1 MSPQL
6 IKRLTRYM
14 EPDPANRKLRSEKYQ
29 TAKVN
34 RWVIA
39 CVLCLAVCLQPALA
53 QQSATLSGT
62 VNDESGAVVGGARI
76 ELTNEASGI
85 VRNTVTNGSGFYTL
99 AAIPPGSYKVTV
111 TANGFKQY
119 TQEGVVFTEG
129 QSRTLPD
136 LKLDVGSESQQVVV
150 TGAAESTIPVD
161 TGAVG
166 TTLNNY
172 MVSNISVVGR
182 NAGELIKFMPGMGQ
196 NGGLGQGGSFPDQ
209 TVGTNS
215 GPAGSFSAN
224 GTQPNGALGYYLN
237 GVNIEDSN
245 NGTQLSNI
253 NQDMISEVQVM
264 TSSYGADFPQGP
276 TVFQAFSK
284 SGGDKYHGA
293 AYLYTRNSNFNAEDA
308 FEKNQGV
315 AKPYAFDYYSGGNLG
330 GPVKF
335 PHENFGNKLFF
346 FAGYE
351 NMRQQPPGSLNEYF
365 VPTPEMR
372 AGNFS
377 PTYLATLPSTVPG
390 SGNAVPCPAP
400 SAATP
405 AQSGKNYVCN
415 AGLVFPN
422 GQLPSIS
429 PDALALLKLYPQ
441 PNIDPVTHS
450 GNNYQYISN
459 VPQNRWEFATRIDYS
474 ISENTKLFGV
484 YQLQHEKDIHPFS
497 VYYAPGNA
505 LPYPSPIVAPT
516 TSNLVSINLT
526 HVFSPS
532 LTNELIASY
541 VRYAN
546 TNNPENSAVITPQ
559 AIGFTAPTLFGSIR
573 KQFPNINMNYGSG
586 LAGFYGNSFGSP
598 LAGGSFGKI
607 LRREAV
613 TDNITKILG
622 THAMKFGF
630 YWVFNNNEQS
640 SGGGNEFSQGY
651 FDFENSSSTG
661 TGNPIADFMLGRAN
675 NYSQGSSDSV
685 DNAIAFQY
693 DFYAQDQWK
702 VTPQLTL
709 NYGIRFTHLGQWFA
723 PKIGVQIFD
732 PASYDNSTSAPPNTG
747 LSWHGINPSIPRSGF
762 DSKFY
767 YDPRVSFAYDI
778 TGKGK
783 SVIRGGFAVYH
794 YPESEDIGGATEG
807 AAGTYDYT
815 TARSLTSYQDVA
827 AFTPSSLNQNGTSIS
842 ALKKGYSDQPHVND
856 YNLTYSQ
863 ALPAHSVMEA
873 SFLGSLS
880 HGLLI
885 DGPLANINN
894 VAAGAFFRP
903 DPVTGVLTLPNNP
916 AFTSQDYNPYR
927 NYAALTVVNGGSY
940 SNYTAGQVAW
950 QKQSGPVTFLTSY
963 TFGKAL
969 GIRDSESDNGL
980 GAGTEV
986 NPFNLADNYGVLA
999 YDHTHIFNTA
1009 YVVAL
1014 PSPLHSNPFY
1024 DGAVNGWTVSGGV
1037 QLQSGA
1043 PIQPNTNGDL
1053 YAQYPSTVS
1062 NSLNLGTNAISLL
1075 PVLTCDPR
1083 KGTSSGQYFN
1093 PSCFRLPNAPSVV
1106 GQPGENGQYIWP
1118 YIKGPAYFDAD
1129 ISAFKSFHVYENQ
1142 NVQFRVSAFNFPNHA
1157 LPQFNANGS
1166 SSDLRL
1172 SFIGVNNAPSETNT
1186 NTITT
1191 GKPTYEVGSRIL
1203 EFALK
1208 YTF

>member
-1 MSPQL
+1 MRPVL
-6 IKRLTRYM
+6 YALLCV
-14 EPDPANRKLRSEKYQ
+14 AC
-29 TAKVN
+29 A
-34 RWVIA
+34 IA
-39 CVLCLAVCLQPALA
+39 GVGRVSA

-62 VNDESGAVVGGARI
+62 VYDNSGAVVVNASVEI
-76 ELTNEASGI
+76 TNEASGI
-85 VRNTVTNGSGFYTL
+85 VRDTVTNASGFYTL
-99 AAIPPGSYKVTV
+99 PAIPPGSYKVTV
-111 TANGFKQY
+111 TASGFKQY
-119 TQEGVVFTEG
+119 TQSGVVFTEG
-129 QSRTLPD
+129 QSRTLPN
-136 LKLDVGSESQQVVV
+136 LKLDVGSESQNVIVS
-150 TGAAESTIPVD
+150 GAAESTVPVD

-253 NQDMISEVQVM
+253 NQDMVSEVQVM

-284 SGGDKYHGA
+284 SGGVTYHGA
-293 AYLYTRNSNFNAEDA
+293 GYLYTRNSDFNAEDA
-308 FEKNQGV
+308 FEKSQGI

-330 GPVKF
+330 GPIKV

-351 NMRQQPPGSLNEYF
+351 NMRQQPPGQLSEYF

-377 PTYLATLPSTVPG
+377 PAYLATLPSTVPG

-400 SAATP
+400 SATTP
-405 AQSGKNYVCN
+405 AQNGKSYVCN
-415 AGLVFPN
+415 AGLIFNN
-422 GQLPSIS
+422 GQLPSIA
-429 PDALALLKLYPQ
+429 PEALALLKLYPQ
-441 PNIDPVTHS
+441 PNIDPATHS
-450 GNNYQYISN
+450 GNNYEYLSN

-474 ISENTKLFGV
+474 ISENTKLFGS
-484 YQLQHEKDIHPFS
+484 YQLQHEKDIHPFA
-497 VYYAPGNA
+497 VFFAPSNA

-516 TSNLVSINLT
+516 TSNLVTINLT
-526 HVFSPS
+526 HVFNPS

-541 VRYAN
+541 VRYSN
-546 TNNPENSAVITPQ
+546 TNNPENAAAITPQ
-559 AIGFTAPTLFGSIR
+559 AIGFVAPTLFGATR
-573 KQFPNINMNYGSG
+573 KQFPNINMNFGAG
-586 LAGFYGNSFGSP
+586 LAGFYGTSFGSP

-613 TDNITKILG
+613 TDNVTKIIG
-622 THAMKFGF
+622 THNLKFGA

-640 SGGGNEFSQGY
+640 SGGGNTFSQGE

-675 NYSQGSSDSV
+675 SYSQASSDSV

-702 VTPQLTL
+702 VSRKLTL
-709 NYGIRFTHLGQWFA
+709 NYGLRATHLGQWFA
-723 PKIGVQIFD
+723 PTIGVQVFD
-732 PASYDNSTSAPPNTG
+732 PSTYINTPDAPPNTG
-747 LSWHGINPSIPRSGF
+747 LSWHGINKEIPRSGF

-767 YDPRVSFAYDI
+767 YDPRVSLAYDI
-778 TGKGK
+778 FGNGKT
-783 SVIRGGFAVYH
+783 VFRGGFAVYH

-807 AAGTYDYT
+807 AAGTYQYT
-815 TARSLTSYQDVA
+815 TPRSLTSYADVA
-827 AFTPSSLNQNGTSIS
+827 SFAPSTLNQNGTSIS
-842 ALKKGYSDQPHVND
+842 ALQKGYSDQPHVND
-856 YNLTYSQ
+856 WNATVSQ
-863 ALPAHSVMEA
+863 ALPYHSVMEVSYLA
-873 SFLGSLS
+873 SLS

-885 DGPLANINN
+885 DGPLANLNN
-894 VAAGAFFRP
+894 IPAGSFFRP
-903 DPVTGVLTLPNNP
+903 DPITGVVTLPNQP
-916 AFTSQDYNPYR
+916 DFTAQDYNPYR
-927 NYAALTVVNGGSY
+927 NYAMLTVVHGGSY
-940 SNYTAGQVAW
+940 SNYSALQVSW
-950 QKQSGPVTFLTSY
+950 QKQSGPITFLTNY

-986 NPFNLADNYGVLA
+986 NPFNLQDNYGVLA

-1014 PSPLHSNPFY
+1014 PSPLHENRIFS
-1024 DGAVNGWTVSGGV
+1024 GVVNGWTASGGI

-1043 PIQPNTNGDL
+1043 PIQPNTGGNL
-1053 YAQYPSTVS
+1053 NAQYPSTVS
-1062 NSLNLGTNAISLL
+1062 NSLNLGTTSISLM

-1083 KGTSSGQYFN
+1083 KGLSSGQRFN
-1093 PSCFRLPNAPSVV
+1093 PSCFQLPAAPTVV
-1106 GQPGENGQYIWP
+1106 GQPGQNGQYVWP

-1129 ISAFKSFHVYENQ
+1129 LSAFKSFKVHEAQ
-1142 NVQFRVSAFNFPNHA
+1142 QLQFRLSAFNFINHP

-1172 SFIGVNNAPSETNT
+1172 SFIGANNAPSQTNT
-1186 NTITT
+1186 NTVTN

-1203 EFALK
+1203 ELALK